1 MTPSSPLLRAA
12 LALALFAAPPVACAQ
27 ASGDGGAARLA
38 QALATD
44 TAPVA
49 PRQPAARVFRPVFKW
64 GVDGVLAELGAF
76 PDAPAADHQAALR
89 AAPYLLWQPTRE
101 WEFRA
106 GARIEGSSQG
116 GGAAPY
122 SRWRAELGDT
132 YARYRSGDTR
142 LTFGAQTIVWGR
154 VDEIPLIDRVS
165 RADITRFALDDL
177 ADRRQALPALRW
189 EQAAGDF
196 KLDAVVLPAFRGA
209 VLPDPKSVWS
219 PINRVTGEVIGLPP
233 SPGLAAFVQA
243 AAVRR
248 DDGSGGG
255 GAAARLTYAAGSG
268 LDLGL
273 TLARTRQS
281 LPYYQAD
288 PAAMRLT
295 EIHPYVRFAGVDA
308 ELATDAITWRTE
320 LGWSSGVP
328 FTAAG
333 GQVLYRNV
341 LEWVGAMEFFPGGE
355 DTRVNLQLAAR
366 SVQGSQPIQEVDK
379 YLALN
384 GEVETR
390 FAQGRWKA
398 GLRFNLGLNV
408 RDVYLAPKISYLGW
422 EPHEVYLAAHV
433 FDGERRTI
441 GGFHQRHDMIAV
453 GLKTRF

>member
-1 MTPSSPLLRAA
+1 MTLSPLPLAL
-12 LALALFAAPPVACAQ
+12 LALASLAALPVPRAHA
-27 ASGDGGAARLA
+27 ANDAAAARLA
-38 QALATD
+38 QAAGSD
-44 TAPVA
+44 AAPE
-49 PRQPAARVFRPVFKW
+49 PARRSGTRAFRPVFKW
-64 GVDGVLAELGAF
+64 GVDGVLAEFGAF
-76 PDAPAADHQAALR
+76 PDAPQADRQAALR
-89 AAPYLLWQPTRE
+89 ATPYLLWQPARE

-106 GARIEGSSQG
+106 GARIDGSDQQ
-116 GGAAPY
+116 GGAAPT

-165 RADITRFALDDL
+165 RADISRFALDDL
-177 ADRRQALPALRW
+177 ADRRLALPALRW
-189 EQAAGDF
+189 EQSAGDF

-209 VLPDPKSVWS
+209 VLPDLRSVWS
-219 PINRVTGEVIGLPP
+219 PINRVTGEVLGIAP

-243 AAVRR
+243 AAVR
-248 DDGSGGG
+248 SGNGGDSG
-255 GAAARLTYAAGSG
+255 GAAARLTFAAGSG

-288 PAAMRLT
+288 PVAMTLS
-295 EIHPYVRFAGVDA
+295 EMHPYVRFAGVDA
-308 ELATDAITWRTE
+308 ELATAAVTWRTE

-333 GQVLYRNV
+333 GQLLYRDV

-366 SVQGSQPIQEVDK
+366 RVQGSQPVQELDK

-384 GEVETR
+384 GEVQTR

-408 RDVYLAPKISYLGW
+408 RDTYLAPKLSYLGW
-422 EPHEVYLAAHV
+422 EPHEIYLAAHV
-433 FDGERRTI
+433 FDGEQRTI
-441 GGFHQRHDMIAV
+441 GGFHKRHDMIAV

>member
-1 MTPSSPLLRAA
+1 MTLSPAPLAL
-12 LALALFAAPPVACAQ
+12 LALAFLAALHVPPARA
-27 ASGDGGAARLA
+27 ADDDGGARMA
-38 QALATD
+38 QAAASD
-44 TAPVA
+44 TAP
-49 PRQPAARVFRPVFKW
+49 PPARAAGARAFRPVFKW
-64 GVDGVLAELGAF
+64 GVDGVLAEIGVF
-76 PDAPAADHQAALR
+76 PDAPEADHQAALR
-89 AAPYLLWQPTRE
+89 ATPYLLWQPVRE

-116 GGAAPY
+116 GGAA
-122 SRWRAELGDT
+122 SFDRWRAELGDT

-142 LTFGAQTIVWGR
+142 LTFGAQTVVWGR

-165 RADITRFALDDL
+165 RADLTRFALDDL
-177 ADRRQALPALRW
+177 ADRRLALPALRW
-189 EQAAGDF
+189 EQSAGDF
-196 KLDAVVLPAFRGA
+196 KLDAVVVPVFRGA
-209 VLPDPKSVWS
+209 ALPDPSSVWS
-219 PINRVTGEVIGLPP
+219 PINRVTGEILGIAP

-243 AAVRR
+243 AEVRE
-248 DDGSGGG
+248 DDGGDGG

-281 LPYYQAD
+281 LPYFQAD
-288 PAAMRLT
+288 PVPMTLT

-308 ELATDAITWRTE
+308 ELATDSVTWRTE

-328 FTAAG
+328 FTAAS
-333 GQVLYRNV
+333 GQLLTRDVV
-341 LEWVGAMEFFPGGE
+341 EWVGAMEFFPGGE

-366 SVQGSQPIQEVDK
+366 SVQGSQPIQELDE

-390 FAQGRWKA
+390 FGQGRWQA

-408 RDVYLAPKISYLGW
+408 RDVYLAPKVSYLGW
-422 EPHEVYLAAHV
+422 EPHELYLVAHV
-433 FDGERRTI
+433 FSGEDRTI